1 LHDTVTKFKK
11 YQKIYSVQKLYGW
24 YMNPA
29 QCVSDFEFDFDFD
42 EARWLILSPFWQL
55 LNQALFLEAAGE
67 VV

>member
-1 LHDTVTKFKK
+1 
-11 YQKIYSVQKLYGW
+11 
-24 YMNPA
+24 MNPA